1 MNSGSPPDLRQIFLL
16 GFAPKRLTPPG
27 AGTTAT
33 PLSGGGVAFSASALS
48 FLAGF
53 RVEGVFK
60 MVQNILVTV
69 FGDQP
74 HTSSAKPSA

>member
-1 MNSGSPPDLRQIFLL
+1 
-16 GFAPKRLTPPG
+16 
-27 AGTTAT
+27 
-33 PLSGGGVAFSASALS
+33 
-48 FLAGF
+48 
-53 RVEGVFK
+53 VFK

>member
-1 MNSGSPPDLRQIFLL
+1 
-16 GFAPKRLTPPG
+16 
-27 AGTTAT
+27 
-33 PLSGGGVAFSASALS
+33 VAFSASALS

-53 RVEGVFK
+53 GVEGVFK